1 MKNRIM
7 EHIIDADKLLE
18 FVEAGMRHSRLCS
31 ESEPINSNGE
41 YDVVSDMIK
50 RMDLFTYN
58 QLKLIKDY
66 IIENRI

>member
-1 MKNRIM
+1 MS
-7 EHIIDADKLLE
+7 HIIDADELLK
-18 FVEAGMRHSRLCS
+18 FVEAGMTHARLCA
-31 ESEPINSNGE
+31 ETEPVIRNGE
-41 YDVVSDMIK
+41 YDVVSDMIR